1 VTLITASILVVVGT
15 ILFFLAE
22 YRFRGVFADESAAEL
37 MLLSFFHSVASRTS
51 GFTVSAQF
59 SQLEPANAFL
69 LTILMFIGAS
79 PASMGGGITTSTFA
93 VLMLTVWNFA
103 RGRNEITA
111 GRRVIPLD
119 LLYKAGTIVTAAGLI
134 VAVTTWLLLYTQEN
148 ARLVEA
154 LVESVSAFST
164 AGYSIGLT
172 QRLNLFGQLL
182 IAGLMFFGRIGMLT
196 IIVALGRPRVPLA
209 AAYPEEGILLG

>member
-1 VTLITASILVVVGT
+1 VTLITSSILVVAGAL
-15 ILFFLAE
+15 LFFAAE
-22 YRFRGVFADESAAEL
+22 YKFRGVFADESTAEL

-59 SQLEPANAFL
+59 AQLEPANAFL

-79 PASMGGGITTSTFA
+79 PASMGGGVTTSTFA

-103 RGRNEITA
+103 RGRNEIIA

-119 LLYKAGTIVTAAGLI
+119 LLYKAGTIITAAGLI
-134 VAVTTWLLLYTQEN
+134 IAATTWLLLYTQEN
-148 ARLVEA
+148 VRLVDALVEA
-154 LVESVSAFST
+154 VSAFST
-164 AGYSIGLT
+164 TGYSIGLT
-172 QRLNLFGQLL
+172 PRLNLFGQLL
-182 IAGLMFFGRIGMLT
+182 IAGLMFFGRLGMLT

-209 AAYPEEGILLG
+209 VTYPEEGILLG